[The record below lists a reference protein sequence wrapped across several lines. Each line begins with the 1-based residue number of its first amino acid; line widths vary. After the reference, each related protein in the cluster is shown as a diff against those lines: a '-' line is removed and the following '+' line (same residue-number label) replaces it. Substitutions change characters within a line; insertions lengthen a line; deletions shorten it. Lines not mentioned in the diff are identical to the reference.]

1 MNSAKFERVL
11 TFAKD
16 WVCDENTVLKC
27 FKAFTSDLI
36 LEGLLPEKN
45 GRVVDLWI
53 QDLKAVGYQDIPLA
67 SEKEAAGPCIGDN
80 ALEGVYFHP
89 HAVEEKKQSG
99 AIHKTV
105 FFTIQSRDH
114 PNSTYSPLPNSAP

>member
-16 WVCDENTVLKC
+16 WVCQKDTVLKC

-67 SEKEAAGPCIGDN
+67 SPDSSGPCIGDN

-89 HAVEEKKQSG
+89 HAVEEKKQPG
-99 AIHKTV
+99 AIH
-105 FFTIQSRDH
+105 FTIQSRL
-114 PNSTYSPLPNSAP
+114 YLMILIF

>member
-16 WVCDENTVLKC
+16 WVCQKDTVLEC

-53 QDLKAVGYQDIPLA
+53 QDLKAVGYQDIPVA
-67 SEKEAAGPCIGDN
+67 SESSGPCIGDN

-89 HAVEEKKQSG
+89 HAVEEKKQLG
-99 AIHKTV
+99 GIH
-105 FFTIQSRDH
+105 
-114 PNSTYSPLPNSAP
+114 